1 MPGMIDKVR
10 KLSNGQKLTEIGAKA
25 GISPVSVYRWDKRE
39 PRLTNVA
46 KVANVLG
53 VDYRLLLPDQ
63 EELLKQAAEQEARRK
78 AKKAQQSEK

>member
-1 MPGMIDKVR
+1 MTGMIEKVR
-10 KLSNGQKLTEIGAKA
+10 KLSNGQKLTEISAAA
-25 GISPVSVYRWDKRE
+25 GIGSRNIYRWDKRE